1 MERLRISDWRVG
13 VGVGALSAVV
23 LHFTF
28 PLLLFLVFAVIF
40 TVLGAVLAL
49 FPTQYSRRTRE
60 TYPAPPKPNIEGTL
74 SKVKVYPPP
83 VVRPALFTAGVDGRI
98 QEILELT
105 LKHHVIP
112 MYKTVAHD
120 EQPFFRSVSPVV
132 WTTLSAITQRASHID
147 MMRMT
152 QDIVRAL
159 RTHFEHFRGFHYQ
172 HVHTQFP
179 QLSLYPY
186 LKSPEHELN
195 FLRQACEVLLCV
207 SLPKEHLQCTPIR
220 VLVREYLAGQI
231 LLPTIEKMCDPDYIN
246 QKLLAYLTRREEA
259 VKSASTKYT
268 WRTFEDFVK
277 NIKKIE
283 DLLELHSMRQFIIT
297 DIIQAKAVQR
307 IKSMRVKGFGGGG
320 GFPIPIPAEKAK
332 SLMERDLG
340 LYVNQLETA
349 KTVCERQIRKLGA
362 EDHDPTETS
371 ADKVYEGS
379 SQTGEKS
386 ISLLP
391 FDVIMNNRIAQNFFL
406 DFLKECGYAHL
417 VQFWREV
424 KRLDADHPDTLHKLV
439 RELLERY
446 LLPKAEC
453 SLFPEEEVVAEIQF
467 HLEAEV
473 VRCLPLLL
481 RIQGEVYLELQEH
494 FYVSFTCSG
503 YYRELLQQIYGA
515 TEGDSPELLE
525 LGKFSEAVPRESAV
539 LDPTSEENQYRIKL
553 QTLKMDLEE
562 TEDMLTTM
570 PENAGTGSLAQRKK
584 ALNRDRL
591 YLNTEIKKLE
601 HYIDH
606 TEEWFGTIGKWSV
619 DVHSVDV
626 SGDNERDP
634 LFVIVVHRP
643 QPSPRG
649 RVAEE
654 EEMGEEEESCSN
666 TPDHW
671 ALQEDTGKRGSTS
684 PLSQSSPGLPFSGG
698 ASLSPHKRRSGST
711 EFDGDTSYDVV
722 DEAEALRQQQQGGW
736 VVGRRVS
743 DFEQLHSKVVE
754 ISPALTLPPVPK
766 RLNPFHKPIS
776 SSKFWDKYRLVL
788 QSYLIKILRDSRL
801 QESEEVFN
809 FLSPASENLRQSSLI
824 HPERKKHP
832 FSISV
837 PLFSKDDEEST
848 ITEHMYDLM
857 SEIFELDEWSRVL
870 RKQLMDLVQL
880 TYGKNLHRSVQES
893 INWVISEPMLGF
905 YLEAFRDTMWPN
917 GTPAAPSPIR
927 SDEQKQHTKYEAKKK
942 FLKSSPQ
949 GIQTILGQRNCQ
961 IGIQK
966 IFEALQD
973 QRANKQL
980 FYSLFELLLYALIP
994 ELETV
999 EIEDTVADWKAEL

>member
-1 MERLRISDWRVG
+1 MESLKIRDWRVG

-28 PLLLFLVFAVIF
+28 PLLLFLVFAGVFI
-40 TVLGAVLAL
+40 VLGAVLAL

-60 TYPAPPKPNIEGTL
+60 TFPAPPKPNIEGTL

-83 VVRPALFTAGVDGRI
+83 VVRPSLFTASVDSRI

-112 MYKTVAHD
+112 TYKTVAHD
-120 EQPFFRSVSPVV
+120 EQQFFRSVTPVV
-132 WTTLSAITQRASHID
+132 WTTLSAITQRASGID

-152 QDIVRAL
+152 QDIVKTL

-172 HVHTQFP
+172 HAHTQFP

-220 VLVREYLAGQI
+220 VLIREYLAGQI
-231 LLPTIEKMCDPDYIN
+231 LLPTIEMVCDPDYIN
-246 QKLLAYLTRREEA
+246 QKLLAYLTRREQA
-259 VKSASTKYT
+259 VKSASTKYHY
-268 WRTFEDFVK
+268 RTFEDFVK
-277 NIKKIE
+277 IIKKIE
-283 DLLELHSMRQFIIT
+283 DLMELHSMRQFIIT
-297 DIIQAKAVQR
+297 DIIQAKAVQKM
-307 IKSMRVKGFGGGG
+307 KSMRIKGFGGGG

-332 SLMERDLG
+332 NLMDRDLG

-349 KTVCERQIRKLGA
+349 KTVCERQIRKLGG
-362 EDHDPTETS
+362 EDHESADPS
-371 ADKVYEGS
+371 ADKVYEGL
-379 SQTGEKS
+379 SQSGEKS

-391 FDVIMNNRIAQNFFL
+391 FDIIMNNRIAMNFFL
-406 DFLKECGYAHL
+406 EFLKECSYPHL
-417 VQFWREV
+417 LQFWIEV
-424 KRLDADHPDTLHKLV
+424 KKLDADHPDSLHKLV
-439 RELLERY
+439 KELLERY

-453 SLFPEEEVVAEIQF
+453 PLFPEEEVVSEIQF
-467 HLEAEV
+467 HLEGEV
-473 VRCLPLLL
+473 IKCLPLLI
-481 RIQGEVYLELQEH
+481 RIQREVYVELQEH
-494 FYVSFTCSG
+494 FYVSFTCSES
-503 YYRELLQQIYGA
+503 YRELLQQISTV
-515 TEGDSPELLE
+515 TEGDSPELLV
-525 LGKFSEAVPRESAV
+525 LGKFSEAAPRESV
-539 LDPTSEENQYRIKL
+539 TLDPTSEESQYRIKL
-553 QTLKMDLEE
+553 QTLKMELEE
-562 TEDMLTTM
+562 ADDMLATM
-570 PENAGTGSLAQRKK
+570 PENVGTGSLAQRKK
-584 ALNRDRL
+584 ALNKDRL
-591 YLNTEIKKLE
+591 YLNEEIKKLE

-606 TEEWFGTIGKWSV
+606 TEEWFGTIGKWTV
-619 DVHSVDV
+619 DVHTVDL
-626 SGDNERDP
+626 SGENEKDP

-649 RVAEE
+649 REDEE
-654 EEMGEEEESCSN
+654 EEEEEEEEGVMEERHGDA
-666 TPDHW
+666 PRHW
-671 ALQEDTGKRGSTS
+671 ALQDYTGNPGSES
-684 PLSQSSPGLPFSGG
+684 HSSPSPG
-698 ASLSPHKRRSGST
+698 ATCSPHKQRSGS
-711 EFDGDTSYDVV
+711 DGGDTSYDVV
-722 DEAEALRQQQQGGW
+722 DEDEILRQQQQAGW
-736 VVGRRVS
+736 VVGRRAS

-754 ISPALTLPPVPK
+754 INPALQLPPIPK
-766 RLNPFHKPIS
+766 RLNPFHKPGS
-776 SSKFWDKYRLVL
+776 TSKFWQKHQLAL

-824 HPERKKHP
+824 HPERKKHT
-832 FSISV
+832 FSLSV
-837 PLFSKDDEEST
+837 PLFSKDEEEST
-848 ITEHMYDLM
+848 ITEHMYALM

-893 INWVISEPMLGF
+893 INWAVSEPMLGF
-905 YLEAFRDTMWPN
+905 YLETFRDSMWPN
-917 GTPAAPSPIR
+917 GEPAPPSPIR

-961 IGIQK
+961 IGTQK

-973 QRANKQL
+973 PRANKQL
-980 FYSLFELLLYALIP
+980 FYALFELLLYAIVP